1 MSLPDAHIITAAFAA
16 GSVAALAQA
25 LIPFYTGHIIDA
37 AALESRRSDF
47 NRYTVRVK
55 QHPCMFV
62 CRSCVTRE
70 PWKTLGNLWNIQ
82 A

>member
-37 AALESRRSDF
+37 AALESQRTDF
-47 NRYTVRVK
+47 DRYTVR
-55 QHPCMFV
+55 
-62 CRSCVTRE
+62 
-70 PWKTLGNLWNIQ
+70 
-82 A
+82 